1 MKIFTFH
8 DNIGRDM
15 ANLPLVYLWK
25 ERWAKLGWEPIILS
39 DSDARRHPLY
49 ELYSQRYHNL
59 PTVNGK
65 AYETACYQRWLAMA
79 VVGGGWMSDY
89 DVVTYSFKPQ
99 DHPWRLTLWNGGACP
114 CLVSGLAREYERL
127 AERFANWRPSEKDV
141 YDGRPHCSDQNILDQ
156 IPDEYDR
163 QSVVVQYK
171 DPGWE
176 TAAAVHYA
184 GCVMSDKSP
193 KFHFIPKLRP

>member
-1 MKIFTFH
+1 MKVYCYH

-15 ANLPLVYLWK
+15 ANLPLVFLWK
-25 ERWAKLGWEPIILS
+25 ERWAKQGWEPIILNES
-39 DSDARRHPLY
+39 HARQHPMY
-49 ELYSQRYHNL
+49 EMYSQRYHNL

-65 AYETACYQRWLAMA
+65 AYEICCYVRWLAMA

-89 DVVTYSFKPQ
+89 DVIAHKFAPQ
-99 DHPWRLTLWNGGACP
+99 EHPWRLTLWNGGACP
-114 CLVSGLAREYERL
+114 CLVSGIDREYSRM

-141 YDGRPHCSDQNILDQ
+141 YDNLPHCSDQNILDQ

-163 QSVVVQYK
+163 KSLVVQYK

-176 TAAAVHYA
+176 NAAAVHYA
-184 GCVMSDKSP
+184 GCVMQDKLP
-193 KFHFIPKLRP
+193 KWKTIPTLR